1 MSSFER
7 LSVLEQQR
15 IKLEEAQMKK
25 KVIEEKKKKESEAK
39 AKEEK
44 IKQQQES
51 KLQKQSSLGQQS
63 SAINLNVKESTKKSS
78 LPPTGQSSSQKR
90 PNSALKPS
98 DQGNVKQTKEIAQK
112 KQTGPIQMLKK
123 IISLE
128 DIEEQRAEI
137 EPELE
142 KYQQEKP
149 KEIKNAYNNVV
160 VKEYQKEQI
169 NVKDQYL
176 MQLQIQE
183 QMKKIQKTQELKY
196 QQAKQKNMLMKQQVI
211 EEMLNQTNQDQKQ
224 NQSSNKNTFTDY
236 KDSCNSQNS
245 HDKQYCYRQEDQNDI
260 EKDDLND
267 TLDYNQNKRNNNSQ
281 QSNYQ
286 ERQSQ
291 NFKAEKKG
299 LKNQQQDKQ
308 NENNSK
314 SSLSQMYPVDSL
326 NQLPPL
332 KSQVQTNNTMI
343 DKNNNSQRETSNRV
357 QMVQSQNYVGEEE
370 ITNNY
375 SKQNRES
382 VLSNKASA
390 NNGISDSI
398 QIQKVET
405 QKKSSQ
411 IIGQAKMYDSTQK
424 SNMSSNYQS
433 KVNNKMQNNPIQ
445 KSEFE
450 NNFGKNSKQF
460 DKADAQSKVSQLNK
474 SIRDQIFQDE
484 IDYTESLQVD
494 VQYPFLEKQ
503 SKSHQKNSQNK
514 SFSVQE
520 SQERASKVQNKDK
533 QKQSS
538 FLKQKIKK
546 YSSSPCIQQ
555 EDFDESD
562 QGEPNQQK
570 NTSNFNYQN
579 INNSKFSNESQNLNK
594 NLSAASN
601 GQQRSIKSS
610 AQNERFPIFNKG
622 SQLQTDQNDSETEC
636 KKQSLKNVSDKQ
648 NSSKNQS
655 GSETEEIFENEC
667 KEDQGDNM
675 PPTVD
680 KIFQTFKSNPIQLE
694 GNFYNSN
701 YNNQD
706 SNQEEEQIQNQGE
719 EDEDFD
725 SNQENQF
732 EQTEFEDIGNNYAV
746 PQKSMNG
753 VKDSLVKGMKYEDC
767 NDNQLKQLSDY
778 SDAQNQS
785 DEDKEELQDEASLR
799 TKLQGSKQKNEEPMV
814 VSFGVQNQQSFGKQS
829 NLNESQKQRQNIQK
843 NSYEE
848 DSLNENFQTF
858 GARDSDKFLGIA
870 INHTKQQKSVELR
883 KSQKPSQDFNETQK
897 LPYCDQTAQFNEEVN
912 PFKQLKQQMR
922 QVKQTQQINK
932 QDIQKNQEFD
942 RKRSDILRDAENN
955 IKKVMNDQI
964 RMADSNKF
972 KFSEQE
978 ESESPL
984 NNQSYKSGISQNK
997 SAQSRAQLLDN
1008 MRKKKDTKQQVNSN
1022 SQSYNQDRLPNQY
1035 PSRPQ
1040 FITQSNIS
1048 QLKNNNQTFN
1058 NNNSSDK
1065 MSTPDQQ
1072 SYLKNSFD
1080 LKFQEAYEQ
1089 QYDQS
1094 CNSQMVEGSPIQFV
1108 KNQNDIYQ
1116 KYPNV
1121 NNQERDYIIKKSQ
1134 QADSKSIIV
1143 VHKPNCDE
1151 EDEEDFWQ
1159 KQKQAE
1165 NKKRK
1170 VWGNSKPA
1178 QQNQDKQ
1185 YQHNLSDKLS
1195 QSIGQ
1200 TSNVMSNQSNYHSKL
1215 QKLHESE
1222 EFQDNE
1228 FIELTLKQKIQDQNL
1243 QNSYEQADS
1252 HRNEQPK
1259 LWATRNINAGSN
1271 RRGNKG
1277 YSQNGN
1283 QLEMEREEEDQ
1294 EDYDQNQGQSQNYN
1308 NQYRNDYQDEE
1319 DYEQE
1324 DQNDESYSQNYQN
1337 NNYDQQQYYG
1347 QEYDDQEYDQNSNNY
1362 NDNYQQENEEK
1373 SYNKYQNKSKGSY
1386 NQRNTNNYQRYHHQE
1401 EENDG
1406 ESDKNDNYTNQDSN
1420 TQLNDDDKSDNISPQ
1435 KQDRSLNDSNEENNL
1450 NQNNKSSRQEDEE
1463 EEEQQKQIQ
1472 KGVAMTID
1480 FCDKDDD
1487 ELEKKKKAF
1496 EMKRLKKIQELEL
1509 QKQKKQQEIQH
1520 KQLQQVDDQQSGQK
1534 EKKYAHKK
1542 QPSQQIQQNQK
1553 AQQDNQAISE
1563 NNTPSNKQ
1571 VAKKVNEQQNQL
1583 AKNQQNFFSVN
1594 QREQIINQK
1603 NQNSPKSKSPIRL
1616 QQVKEKGKLPA
1627 INKKKDNIEEENKSE
1642 VQENFTPKISVLEN
1656 PTTKPRIPF
1665 SKPSNKQLISQAITK
1680 VCLAG
1685 PTNSKERETALK
1697 KIKDS
1702 QQEHFIV
1709 LFKGINGRQDF
1720 KALYSMDSNTSEVKK
1735 IFGLNTAPTQIDLAS
1750 VQAFYR
1756 YDSGSKEF
1764 KEILVK
1770 AFSNQVDAVLLKK

>member
-25 KVIEEKKKKESEAK
+25 KVIEEKKKKELEAK

-44 IKQQQES
+44 LKQQQES
-51 KLQKQSSLGQQS
+51 KLQKQSAVGQQS
-63 SAINLNVKESTKKSS
+63 LTINSNVKESNKKSS
-78 LPPTGQSSSQKR
+78 LPPTGQGSVQKR

-98 DQGNVKQTKEIAQK
+98 DQGNIRQAKDVVQNKQA
-112 KQTGPIQMLKK
+112 GPVQMLKK
-123 IISLE
+123 VISLE

-137 EPELE
+137 EPDSD

-160 VKEYQKEQI
+160 VKEYQKEEI
-169 NVKDQYL
+169 NVKDKYL

-183 QMKKIQKTQELKY
+183 QMKKIQKTQELKQ

-224 NQSSNKNTFTDY
+224 NQTSNKNAQAGY
-236 KDSCNSQNS
+236 KDSSNQ
-245 HDKQYCYRQEDQNDI
+245 HDKQYRFKQEDQNDV

-267 TLDYNQNKRNNNSQ
+267 TLDYNQNNKNQ
-281 QSNYQ
+281 QRIYQ

-291 NFKAEKKG
+291 NFKVEQKG
-299 LKNQQQDKQ
+299 QKNQQQNEQ
-308 NENNSK
+308 NEN
-314 SSLSQMYPVDSL
+314 SSENQLSQMYPVDSL

-332 KSQVQTNNTMI
+332 KSIAQTSNTMI
-343 DKNNNSQRETSNRV
+343 DKNNQSQKGTSNRA

-370 ITNNY
+370 IISNY
-375 SKQNRES
+375 PVQNRES
-382 VLSNKASA
+382 VISNKAST
-390 NNGISDSI
+390 NNGISDSV
-398 QIQKVET
+398 QRSKLET
-405 QKKSSQ
+405 QKKSSSYMT
-411 IIGQAKMYDSTQK
+411 GQAKMPESFQK
-424 SNMSSNYQS
+424 SNVSNSYQS
-433 KVNNKMQNNPIQ
+433 KIHNKSQSNSIQ
-445 KSEFE
+445 KTEFE
-450 NNFGKNSKQF
+450 NNSGKNSKQF
-460 DKADAQSKVSQLNK
+460 EKADASIKVSQLNK

-484 IDYTESLQVD
+484 IDYTESVQVD
-494 VQYPFLEKQ
+494 AQYPFLEKQ
-503 SKSHQKNSQNK
+503 SKSHQKNNQNK

-520 SQERASKVQNKDK
+520 SQERVSKVQNQDK

-538 FLKQKIKK
+538 FLKQKNKKNK

-562 QGEPNQQK
+562 QEEETNQQQ
-570 NTSNFNYQN
+570 NTSNFNFQN
-579 INNSKFSNESQNLNK
+579 KNNSKFSNDSQNLNN

-601 GQQRSIKSS
+601 GSQRFLKSS

-622 SQLQTDQNDSETEC
+622 SQIQNNQDQEDSETEC
-636 KKQSLKNVSDKQ
+636 KKQSLKNLSDKSFNKQ
-648 NSSKNQS
+648 SASKI
-655 GSETEEIFENEC
+655 EEFFENEC
-667 KEDQGDNM
+667 QEDKGDNTA
-675 PPTVD
+675 PKV
-680 KIFQTFKSNPIQLE
+680 FQTFKSNPIQLQ

-706 SNQEEEQIQNQGE
+706 SNEEEEQIENQGE
-719 EDEDFD
+719 EEEDFD
-725 SNQENQF
+725 GNQENQF
-732 EQTEFEDIGNNYAV
+732 EQTEFEDIGNNYAA
-746 PQKSMNG
+746 PQKLMNE
-753 VKDSLVKGMKYEDC
+753 VKGMNKQNS

-778 SDAQNQS
+778 SDQQDDAQDQS
-785 DEDKEELQDEASLR
+785 EDDKEELQDEASLS
-799 TKLQGSKQKNEEPMV
+799 TKLQGSKQTNEEPMI
-814 VSFGVQNQQSFGKQS
+814 VSFGVQNQQSFGKQN
-829 NLNESQKQRQNIQK
+829 NLNESQKQRQNIKK
-843 NSYEE
+843 NSYED

-858 GARDSDKFLGIA
+858 GARDSDKFLGMA

-883 KSQKPSQDFNETQK
+883 KSQKPSQDFNDTQK

-922 QVKQTQQINK
+922 QVKQNQQINK
-932 QDIQKNQEFD
+932 QDLQKNQEFD
-942 RKRSDILRDAENN
+942 RKRQDILKDAEDN

-997 SAQSRAQLLDN
+997 SAQTRAQLLDN
-1008 MRKKKDTKQQVNSN
+1008 MRKKKDSKQEINGN
-1022 SQSYNQDRLPNQY
+1022 SQQYNQDKFLSQP

-1048 QLKNNNQTFN
+1048 ELKHNNQTLN
-1058 NNNSSDK
+1058 NNNSDK

-1072 SYLKNSFD
+1072 SFLKNSFD

-1094 CNSQMVEGSPIQFV
+1094 CNSQMIEGSPIQFV

-1116 KYPNV
+1116 KYNNV
-1121 NNQERDYIIKKSQ
+1121 NQERDSVLKKSQ
-1134 QADSKSIIV
+1134 QADSKSISV
-1143 VHKPNCDE
+1143 VHKPNYDE
-1151 EDEEDFWQ
+1151 ENEEDFWQ
-1159 KQKQAE
+1159 KQKQTE

-1170 VWGNSKPA
+1170 VWGNQKPN
-1178 QQNQDKQ
+1178 QQIQDKQ
-1185 YQHNLSDKLS
+1185 FQMSDKLS

-1200 TSNVMSNQSNYHSKL
+1200 TSNVMPNQSNYHSKL

-1243 QNSYEQADS
+1243 QNSYEQADNY
-1252 HRNEQPK
+1252 RNEQPK

-1271 RRGNKG
+1271 RGGYKG
-1277 YSQNGN
+1277 YSYNGN

-1294 EDYDQNQGQSQNYN
+1294 EDYDQSQGYSQNYN
-1308 NQYRNDYQDEE
+1308 NQYRNHYDDDDEE
-1319 DYEQE
+1319 DQEQE
-1324 DQNDESYSQNYQN
+1324 DQNDEDYSQNYQN
-1337 NNYDQQQYYG
+1337 NYYNQQQYYE
-1347 QEYDDQEYDQNSNNY
+1347 QEYDDQDQDQNASNY
-1362 NDNYQQENEEK
+1362 NDNYQQENDDDN
-1373 SYNKYQNKSKGSY
+1373 SYNQYQNKNKGFQ
-1386 NQRNTNNYQRYHHQE
+1386 NQRNTYKGQNQRHHHK
-1401 EENDG
+1401 EENDD
-1406 ESDKNDNYTNQDSN
+1406 ESADNNSQTNQDN
-1420 TQLNDDDKSDNISPQ
+1420 NIQLNDDNSDNFSPQ
-1435 KQDRSLNDSNEENNL
+1435 KQDKSLNESNEENNL
-1450 NQNNKSSRQEDEE
+1450 NQNNKSSKQEDEE
-1463 EEEQQKQIQ
+1463 EEQKQIQ

-1480 FCDKDDD
+1480 FGDKDDD
-1487 ELEKKKKAF
+1487 ELERKKKAF
-1496 EMKRLKKIQELEL
+1496 EIKRLKKIQELEM
-1509 QKQKKQQEIQH
+1509 QKQKKQQEIQQ
-1520 KQLQQVDDQQSGQK
+1520 KQLLQADDQLSGQK
-1534 EKKYAHKK
+1534 ERKQAHKK
-1542 QPSQQIQQNQK
+1542 QPSYQIQQRQK
-1553 AQQDNQAISE
+1553 AQQDGQARSE

-1571 VAKKVNEQQNQL
+1571 QAKKANENQNQF
-1583 AKNQQNFFSVN
+1583 AKNQQNIFSVN
-1594 QREQIINQK
+1594 QRDQII
-1603 NQNSPKSKSPIRL
+1603 NQNSPKSKSPVR
-1616 QQVKEKGKLPA
+1616 QQPVKEKVKLPV
-1627 INKKKDNIEEENKSE
+1627 INKKKENIEEENKSDL
-1642 VQENFTPKISVLEN
+1642 QENFTPKISVLEN

-1685 PTNSKERETALK
+1685 PTNSKEREIALK

-1720 KALYSMDSNTSEVKK
+1720 KALYSMDSNTNEVKK